1 MTKNSKSRS
10 DNATELTAVNFKHF
24 VEELLGAMNYEDAQ
38 VTKVGNDKGVDAA
51 PRPTTGLIKI
61 HFSERRSAPRQWF
74 G

>member
-38 VTKVGNDKGVDAA
+38 VTKWETIRASTQRHGQPLG
-51 PRPTTGLIKI
+51 
-61 HFSERRSAPRQWF
+61 
-74 G
+74 